1 MKRLI
6 PVALGVM
13 CLLALTGRVVQTNV
27 APTWS
32 IDDLTGFSRAIV
44 TGRVVDVA
52 VGRDLATEA
61 IYTYVTLS
69 VADVLKGDIPER
81 AITIKQLGGDMGSEG
96 LRVTDQAT
104 FAIGEDVLLF
114 LESRP
119 RDGTLY
125 TSALWQG
132 KWTIQRDELTGERMA
147 ARYRPEALERGAFR
161 GLPERRALAVTAD
174 RIRAVRGSAALPH
187 IRAFQA
193 APASEELATLVH
205 MPTTP
210 APSAFVLIS
219 PPFRWTEFD
228 TRTSIG
234 VDTMPGGQQGLP
246 GAGAGEV
253 TRAFGSWMAA
263 TPLAFFGASST
274 NRCFGQGNAADG
286 HISIVYM
293 DPCGEVDDSG
303 GVLALGGA
311 VYHTTGGRTIGG
323 VPFGRAIAG
332 YVVNNNSAEAL
343 KYLTN
348 SGCFQSVQTHE
359 LGHVLGLAHSAD
371 PNAMMYATLPSACFG
386 QARALGSDDVAG
398 IQSIYPPSTAPAP
411 APSPSPSPSPTP
423 SAGVPGAPT
432 GFLTSSSGVFVTM
445 TWRAPTTGGA
455 PTGYMIESGSAP
467 GLSNIA
473 SFSTGSSVPGFSA
486 DKVGLGT
493 YYVRVRATNASGA
506 GPASNESVLVVGGGS
521 GGPLPGAPTGLTT
534 TAVGV
539 FVTIAWRAPTTGGAP
554 SSYIIESGSSSG
566 LSDIENFSTG
576 STATS
581 FSADKVGLGTYYVR
595 VRASNGS
602 GVGPASNES
611 ILVVR

>member
-1 MKRLI
+1 MKR
-6 PVALGVM
+6 PTSVALGVV
-13 CLLALTGRVVQTNV
+13 CLLTLTGLVAQANV

-32 IDDLTGFSRAIV
+32 LDELTGFSTAIV

-52 VGRDLATEA
+52 VGRDLSTDA

-69 VADVLKGDIPER
+69 VVDVLKGDIPER
-81 AITIKQLGGDMGSEG
+81 NITIKQLGGDMGTEG

-119 RDGTLY
+119 RDNTLY

-132 KWTIQRDELTGERMA
+132 KWTIQPDELTGERMA

-174 RIRAVRGSAALPH
+174 RIRAISPSAALPH

-193 APASEELATLVH
+193 APAPEELAMLVH

-210 APSAFVLIS
+210 APSAFVLMS
-219 PPFRWTEFD
+219 PAFRWTEFD
-228 TRTSIG
+228 TRTPIG

-246 GAGAGEV
+246 GAGAAEV

-274 NRCFGQGNAADG
+274 NRCFGQGNAGDG

-303 GVLALGGA
+303 GVLAIGGA
-311 VYHTTGGRTIGG
+311 SYRTTGGRTIGG
-323 VPFGRAIAG
+323 VSFGRATAG
-332 YVVNNNSAEAL
+332 YVVNNNSATAL
-343 KYLTN
+343 RYLTS

-371 PNAMMYATLPSACFG
+371 PNAMMYASLSSACFG
-386 QARALGSDDVAG
+386 EARALASDDVAG

-411 APSPSPSPSPTP
+411 APSPSPSPTP

-432 GFLTSSSGVFVTM
+432 GFSTSSSGVFVTM
-445 TWRAPTTGGA
+445 TWRAPTTGGT

-473 SFSTGSSVPGFSA
+473 SFSTGSSAPGFSA

-506 GPASNESVLVVGGGS
+506 GPASNESILVVGGGS
-521 GGPLPGAPTGLTT
+521 GAATPGAPTGLTT

-554 SSYIIESGSSSG
+554 TSYIIESGSSSG

-595 VRASNGS
+595 VRAANGS
-602 GVGPASNES
+602 GAGPASNES